1 MADVF
6 AIDSSC
12 MIAAVCS
19 WHEHHEA
26 VADAIEECFERG
38 EQLSIAGHA
47 LAEAYA
53 VLTRLPTPYRLAP
66 ADAWAL
72 IEANFVNAKRV
83 VGLTGGLYQAL
94 LRTLVKTEIA
104 GGRTYDA
111 IIAECARRAGA
122 RTLFTLNPRHF
133 DPPPSGVTIVV
144 PA

>member
-1 MADVF
+1 MAAVF

-19 WHEHHEA
+19 WHEHHA
-26 VADAIEECFERG
+26 ATAAAIEEGLERG
-38 EQLSIAGHA
+38 DQLSVAGHA

-53 VLTRLPTPYRLAP
+53 ILIRLPSPYRLAP

-72 IEANFVNAKRV
+72 IQANFLSGRRV
-83 VGLTGGLYQAL
+83 TGLTGRQYGLL
-94 LRTLVKTEIA
+94 LTTLPQSGTA

-111 IIAECARRAGA
+111 IIAECARRSGA
-122 RTLFTLNPRHF
+122 KALLTLNPRHF
-133 DPPPSGVTIVV
+133 DPPPAGISIIS

>member
-1 MADVF
+1 MAGVF

-19 WHEHHEA
+19 WHEHHEV
-26 VADAIEECFERG
+26 VAAAIEDCFERG

-53 VLTRLPTPYRLAP
+53 VLTRLPSPYRLAP

-72 IEANFVNAKRV
+72 IEGNFVKAGNV
-83 VGLTGGLYQAL
+83 IGLTGGQYKAL
-94 LRTLVKTEIA
+94 LRTLVKTAIA

-111 IIAECARRAGA
+111 IIAEGARRAGA
-122 RTLFTLNPRHF
+122 RTLLTLNPRHF
-133 DPPPSGVTIVV
+133 DPPPSGVAIVV